1 MQSGLLKGHYL
12 HQEIGQAKKATR
24 FYSHFTV
31 VKEDVVETVYR
42 TLGWITRT
50 QGSFT
55 VHLKA
60 LQQRIRCNDHFI
72 SSHKT

>member
-1 MQSGLLKGHYL
+1 MQFSFKGHYL

-42 TLGWITRT
+42 TLGWIIRT